1 MQQRPEQPS
10 PRSVAAVHEVV
21 ARLQRR
27 YGPAAVRWA
36 SDAPP
41 AEAWATGIPLLDGIT
56 AAGGLPCGRLSLLTG
71 ERFRATGRLTL
82 LQALAACA
90 SRSMEVAYVDLAG
103 TLDPGFLA
111 DLGADLD
118 ACYVVRPPGR
128 ALGAGLAMART
139 LIAAG
144 VPWLAVALGPRPLGE
159 GGRRSPGA
167 TSPARGWEHALAA
180 LVGAV
185 EARGA
190 VACVSAPAPP
200 PAALAYASSLTV
212 ACAPQGWHMVHGD
225 VAGLRVRLTVA
236 KSKVGIPG
244 EAALLLRYP
253 RPHACAEVVGL
264 PAVVDEPLSPAPDAL
279 PSAAGLLLGRWSD
292 AGGSRRATGRPSSP
306 SLPAAG

>member
-1 MQQRPEQPS
+1 MH
-10 PRSVAAVHEVV
+10 PRS
-21 ARLQRR
+21 RR
-27 YGPAAVRWA
+27 GRR
-36 SDAPP
+36 
-41 AEAWATGIPLLDGIT
+41 GILFLEGIT
-56 AAGGLPCGRLSLLTG
+56 AAAGLPCGRLSLLTG

-82 LQALAACA
+82 LQALAAHA

-111 DLGADLD
+111 DLD
-118 ACYVVRPPGR
+118 AYYVVRPPGV
-128 ALGAGLAMART
+128 ALATGLAMART

-144 VPWLAVALGPRPLGE
+144 VPWLAIALGPRPRGE
-159 GGRRSPGA
+159 GGRWSPSA
-167 TSPARGWEHALAA
+167 PSPARGWEHALTA